1 MAVEGNLLQLL
12 LNALLSTFIAVKTI
26 TSKQQLTN
34 QLETMKINPH
44 RILTWVVAAV
54 ALPLALNRAAAQ
66 TTVLI
71 HAFDNSDEVTVNN
84 GQPWQNWFGTAF
96 YQVLWDASDASN
108 NVNSGSIKIE
118 AFFPDSGIG
127 GCCGP
132 QFLAMNAYDGI
143 NPPLPGNGSALS
155 VAVATNLSF
164 DVRFEADSVYNTNAN
179 NWPTIEVGTRGT
191 GFGQPVFGTFTIPHA
206 ETGWVR
212 VNIPIAANPDW
223 ATIPNIFFKH
233 YSPTLDGWLRMYVD
247 NIEFTTAD
255 VAIDPPTLAIEPARP
270 GLRLF
275 TGPGQYNRTQLAS
288 QDTNQSWVGGT
299 YPVTYSFTIS
309 KYLTDPPLNQ
319 FHVFLI
325 PVNYIQGGG
334 IDQYTDYSSAS
345 NNFQMAIVGG
355 APGTPTVTATLSY
368 KTNAINAS
376 PNQTVLTV
384 TNETANGTW
393 AITFNSATTGT
404 LTAPGA
410 SPAAFSL
417 PADVAATFAN
427 PLVAFFGVQP
437 NPLNALA
444 QHVEVTHIQT
454 ANVAAPGVPI
464 NSDFT
469 TGAAIDTNIWR
480 TASVSADASN
490 LVIVDASKA
499 WWVNWGFPDSGF
511 SLTTKANLDAPA
523 VPWKTPHYF
532 TGYDTNN
539 PVLKKTVDNRVTALI
554 PVGALPT
561 TSGLSNGVPAG
572 AAFFR
577 MQKPAPA
584 E

>member
-1 MAVEGNLLQLL
+1 
-12 LNALLSTFIAVKTI
+12 
-26 TSKQQLTN
+26 
-34 QLETMKINPH
+34 MKINPH

-54 ALPLALNRAAAQ
+54 ALPLVLNRAAAQ
-66 TTVLI
+66 TTVLL
-71 HAFDNSDEVTVNN
+71 HAFENAAEVTVNN
-84 GQPWQNWFGTAF
+84 GTPWGNWFGTAF

-108 NVNSGSIKIE
+108 NVNSGSLKIE

-132 QFLAMNAYDGI
+132 QFLAYNQNDGI
-143 NPPLPGNGSALS
+143 NPPIAGNGSALP

-164 DVRFEADSVYNTNAN
+164 DVRFEADSVYNTNDN

-191 GFGQPVFGTFTIPHA
+191 GFGQPVFGTFTVPHA
-206 ETGWVR
+206 ETNWVR
-212 VNIPIAANPDW
+212 VNIPIAANPGW
-223 ATIPNIFFKH
+223 ATIPNIFIKH
-233 YSPTLDGWLRMYVD
+233 YSTTLGGWLRMYVD
-247 NIEFTTAD
+247 NIQFTMGD
-255 VAIDPPTLAIEPARP
+255 VPIPPPVLAIEPAQT
-270 GLRLF
+270 GLRMF

-309 KYLTDPPLNQ
+309 KYLTDPPLNE
-319 FHVFLI
+319 FHMFLT

-334 IDQYTDYSSAS
+334 IDQFTDYSTAS
-345 NNFQMAIVGG
+345 NNFRLLIGGG
-355 APGTPTVTATLSY
+355 APGTPTVTAALGY
-368 KTNAINAS
+368 KTNTINAN
-376 PNQTVLTV
+376 PDQTVLTI
-384 TNETANGTW
+384 TNDTAKGTW
-393 AITFNSATTGT
+393 TVTFNSATTGT

-410 SPAAFSL
+410 SPAPFSL
-417 PADVAATFAN
+417 PQEVADTFAN
-427 PLVAFFGVQP
+427 PLVAFIGVQP
-437 NPLNALA
+437 NPLDAIA
-444 QHVEVTHIQT
+444 QHIEVTHIQT

-490 LVIVDASKA
+490 LVIVDAAKA

-511 SLTTKANLDAPA
+511 SLTTKANLGDSA

-539 PVLKKTVDNRVTALI
+539 PVLQKYAGNRVTALI
-554 PVGALPT
+554 PTGALPT